1 MNHIISENAPLID
14 ALRALNNLS
23 GDVMTLLAVDSN
35 HKMVGTLT
43 DGDVRRGLLAG
54 LALQSPVSDAM
65 HRNFR
70 CITSETSPSDIRAAR
85 RAGISLLPVLDEEQR
100 IVEIV
105 DLSCQST
112 RLPIRAV
119 LMAGGRGERMR
130 PLTDTVP
137 KPLLPLGNATVI
149 DRNVDAL
156 RRCGVTDICVTTR
169 YLAEQIEAHFS
180 GSEVKCVR
188 EDAPLG
194 TIGALSL
201 LPAGDV
207 CGITLL
213 MNSDLF
219 TNIDFEDFYLQHVES
234 GNDITIA
241 TVSHTVSIPF
251 AVLATDGSKVVGID
265 EKPIYTHYANAGI
278 YLISNSLLADLKP
291 ERLDAPDFIAQH
303 IERGAKVGYFPITGT
318 WLDIGTPAD
327 YRQAQELLRLLP
339 SH

>member
-278 YLISNSLLADLKP
+278 YLISNSLLAGLKP